1 MLDPPIIAQVFIH
14 TSPTSLIE
22 PLRDFLDTWVIDE
35 DDDNGTIPPFPN
47 SSIHSSQ
54 IPLTSNPFRLYISL
68 PIFPYRIYI
77 LSDFV
82 PQFPFICVKLIFRRT
97 SINLRT
103 IQLNPILHML
113 LRTPVWTRNMFG
125 QSKWTGLRK
134 DLVKGIFKGKVVGYV
149 E

>member
-47 SSIHSSQ
+47 SSIHSSK
-54 IPLTSNPFRLYISL
+54 IPLTSNPFRLYISP
-68 PIFPYRIYI
+68 PIFPRRIYI
-77 LSDFV
+77 PSDFV
-82 PQFPFICVKLIFRRT
+82 PKFLFICVKLIFRRT

-113 LRTPVWTRNMFG
+113 LRTPVWTRNMPG

-134 DLVKGIFKGKVVGYV
+134 DLVEGIFKGKVVGYV